1 MLTKNDFTY
10 RTLTTED
17 SESYLDL
24 YNSSDELM
32 SMNKKEIGHTESM
45 AITVLSNPNALVV
58 GAFDANNT
66 LIASAFGLFSTKL
79 PYWYAM
85 RTLFRT
91 PDNSLAMYKL
101 SINIFKECMNMIIS
115 HAESKEYFAFYSR
128 RTVKQQTA
136 FEHMAIRS
144 GETQSNRYDLYHEMV
159 YPKGS
164 NCKFAV
170 HEPYFGNLK
179 SYPVDT
185 VISFSVL
192 KQEER
197 KKLLDSTYRCY

>member
-17 SESYLDL
+17 SASYLDL

-45 AITVLSNPNALVV
+45 AIGVLSNPNALVV
-58 GAFDANNT
+58 GAFNADNT
-66 LIASAFGLFSTKL
+66 LIASAFGIFSTKL

-101 SINIFKECMNMIIS
+101 SSIIFKECMNMIIS

-128 RTVKQQTA
+128 RTVEQQIA
-136 FEHMAIRS
+136 FEHMATRS
-144 GETQSNRYDLYHEMV
+144 GEVQRYDRYHEMI

-170 HEPYFGNLK
+170 HEPYFDNLK

-185 VISFSVL
+185 IISFSVL

>member
-10 RTLTTED
+10 RTLTMED
-17 SESYLDL
+17 SASYLDL

-32 SMNKKEIGHTESM
+32 SMNKNEIGYTENM
-45 AITVLSNPNALVV
+45 AVTVLSNPNALVV
-58 GAFDANNT
+58 GAFDANNI
-66 LIASAFGLFSTKL
+66 LIASAFGLFSNKL

-85 RTLFRT
+85 RSLHRT
-91 PDNSLAMYKL
+91 PDDSLAMYKL
-101 SINIFKECMNMIIS
+101 SSKIFKECMNMLIS
-115 HAESKEYFAFYSR
+115 YAESKEYFAFYSR
-128 RTVKQQTA
+128 RPVKQQIA
-136 FEHMAIRS
+136 FEHMATRS
-144 GETQSNRYDLYHEMV
+144 GETQRYEQYHEMI

-170 HEPYFGNLK
+170 HEPYFVNLK

-185 VISFSVL
+185 IISLSVL

>member
-10 RTLTTED
+10 RTLTIED
-17 SESYLDL
+17 SASYLDL

-45 AITVLSNPNALVV
+45 AIEVLSNPNALVI
-58 GAFDANNT
+58 GSFDANNI
-66 LIASAFGLFSTKL
+66 LIASVFGLFSNKL

-101 SINIFKECMNMIIS
+101 SSKIFKECMNMIIS

-128 RTVKQQTA
+128 RTVEQQTA
-136 FEHMAIRS
+136 FEHMRTRL
-144 GETQSNRYDLYHEMV
+144 GEIQRYDLYHEMI

-170 HEPYFGNLK
+170 HEPYFGNFK

-185 VISFSVL
+185 IISFSVL

-197 KKLLDSTYRCY
+197 KKLLDSTYNCY

>member
-1 MLTKNDFTY
+1 MPTKNDFTY
-10 RTLTTED
+10 RTLTMED
-17 SESYLDL
+17 SVSYLDL

-45 AITVLSNPNALVV
+45 AITVLSNPNILVI

-66 LIASAFGLFSTKL
+66 LIASASGLFPNKL

-85 RTLFRT
+85 KTLFKT

-101 SINIFKECMNMIIS
+101 SSKIFKECMNMIIS

-128 RTVKQQTA
+128 RTVEQQTA
-136 FEHMAIRS
+136 FEHMAARS
-144 GETQSNRYDLYHEMV
+144 GEPQRYDLYHEMI

-164 NCKFAV
+164 ICKFAV
-170 HEPYFGNLK
+170 HSPYFDNFK

-185 VISFSVL
+185 IISFSVL
-192 KQEER
+192 KQDER
-197 KKLLDSTYRCY
+197 KKLLDTTYRCY